1 MSPSESGSVP
11 APESPASESGA
22 VSESPA
28 PQSGAASPSEFG
40 ELCRRV
46 RESSE
51 ELLRT
56 GGVADVPAEDLRALV
71 SAATRLY
78 ATANEGAAEATDPL
92 EGGVSTTEAVVLV
105 TALLKAQDLNPFDLA
120 LWFSRSRTAG

>member
-1 MSPSESGSVP
+1 MSPSESGSAP
-11 APESPASESGA
+11 A
-22 VSESPA
+22 
-28 PQSGAASPSEFG
+28 SEFG

-46 RESSE
+46 RDGAD

-78 ATANEGAAEATDPL
+78 ATANEDADEATPPL
-92 EGGVSTTEAVVLV
+92 EDGVSTTEAVVLA

>member
-11 APESPASESGA
+11 ASDSGA
-22 VSESPA
+22 L
-28 PQSGAASPSEFG
+28 SPSEFG

-46 RESSE
+46 RDGADG
-51 ELLRT
+51 LLRT

-71 SAATRLY
+71 SAATRMY
-78 ATANEGAAEATDPL
+78 ATANEGAEEATAPL
-92 EGGVSTTEAVVLV
+92 EDGVSTTEAVVLV